1 MTAPRP
7 ITIGELMARYQV
19 ILLDAYGVL
28 VDNAGALPG
37 AADMLAAITAQGRR
51 FLVVTNDASRLPE
64 TAARRFQRLGLDIA
78 ADQIVTSGSLIA
90 PYFAA
95 HGLQGARCMVL
106 GTADSLAYVRQ
117 AGGDIVPVRADGQC
131 DALIIGDESGF
142 PFLESVNA
150 ALSALYRMFD
160 RGESVAMILPNP
172 DLVYP
177 EQGGAYGFTSGAV
190 ALLLEAGLA
199 RRYPGRGLS
208 FTRLGKPHRPLFDEA
223 RRRAGTGSMVM
234 IGDQLETD
242 IAGASAAGVDSA
254 LVAGGVSQWDPESA
268 TVTPTYLLQALAGA
282 CGLMTPR
289 PRSSTP

>member
-7 ITIGELMARYQV
+7 ITIDELMVRYQV

-37 AADMLAAITAQGRR
+37 AAALLAAITARGRR

-64 TAARRFQRLGLDIA
+64 TAAQRFQRLGLHIA
-78 ADQIVTSGSLIA
+78 ADQIVTSGSLLC

-106 GTADSLAYVRQ
+106 GTSDSLAYVRD
-117 AGGDIVPVRADGQC
+117 AGGDIVPVSADSPC

-142 PFLESVNA
+142 PFLETVNA

-160 RGESVAMILPNP
+160 RGESVALILPNP
-172 DLVYP
+172 DVIYP

-199 RRYPGRGLS
+199 RRYPRRGLS

-223 RRRAGTGSMVM
+223 RRRAGTDSMVM

-254 LVAGGVSQWDPESA
+254 LVTGGVSQWDPETA
-268 TVTPTYLLQALAGA
+268 EIAPTYLLQG
-282 CGLMTPR
+282 
-289 PRSSTP
+289 